1 MTRRRKNPGKQRLVD
16 PMVLIDDVDQL
27 TKAYMSLIE
36 EKYGKARIIQMDK
49 HDLENILKNII
60 YNVVVQERGLI

>member
-1 MTRRRKNPGKQRLVD
+1 
-16 PMVLIDDVDQL
+16 MVLVDDVDQL